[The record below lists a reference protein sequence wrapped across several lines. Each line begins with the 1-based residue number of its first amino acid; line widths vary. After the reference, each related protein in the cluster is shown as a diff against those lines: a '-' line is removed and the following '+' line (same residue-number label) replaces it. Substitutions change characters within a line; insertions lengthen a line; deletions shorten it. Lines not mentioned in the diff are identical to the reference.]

1 MKTIGRNNQKKLD
14 SVSSMRTGGDSTRG
28 GLKFRGEANENL
40 AIVNYK
46 KGCSTCKSLK
56 SVDDERKVMK

>member
-1 MKTIGRNNQKKLD
+1 
-14 SVSSMRTGGDSTRG
+14 MRTGGDSTRG